1 MIVCLLAQIRL
12 GYAQDLS
19 PQQDQP
25 DGFYTN
31 EEFINGLYDK
41 TLDLTDSLAVFK
53 YVFSHLRD
61 RVTVY
66 PIENYYYFVL
76 IAQGKTFWGSM
87 SFFPH
92 ERDSGVI
99 GFGYIEKR
107 DKHQPAD
114 PKSIGGWG
122 SFGPAH
128 GVSLQKIDQMNYSAT
143 VENKKVLFHF
153 NDVGVH
159 PPIKAKLLSDEIYVG
174 PSFDESGLKFFL
186 IFNSSQKKLYWVL
199 NEDDYVPESF
209 TILTSD
215 IVIGDRTEFA
225 FYDDRQNNRKVLF
238 GVEGYNTLNNNWYD
252 GPFDQM
258 PDNYVLNRKVRVKQ
272 YIEEAY
278 PHVKGKIDQYGNY
291 QDRSG
296 ARVAVAPYLVY
307 FSKADLIKVIKTCKV
322 ESKRTSEFYSCIT
335 QQVFIVP
342 SPSISRPPRE

>member
-1 MIVCLLAQIRL
+1 MQIRL
-12 GYAQDLS
+12 GYSQDLNL
-19 PQQDQP
+19 QQKLP

-41 TLDLTDSLAVFK
+41 RLDLTDSLAVFK

-61 RVTVY
+61 QVTVY
-66 PIENYYYFVL
+66 PIENYYYFVF
-76 IAQGKTFWGSM
+76 IAQGKTFGGCM
-87 SFFPH
+87 SLFPH
-92 ERDSGVI
+92 ERDSGII
-99 GFGYIEKR
+99 GFGYTERR
-107 DKHQPAD
+107 DKYQSAD
-114 PKSIGGWG
+114 PASPGGWG
-122 SFGPAH
+122 SFGAAH
-128 GVSLQKIDQMNYSAT
+128 GVRLQKIDEMNYSAT
-143 VENKKVLFHF
+143 VENKKVVFHF

-159 PPIKAKLLSDEIYVG
+159 PPIKAKLLSDERYVG

-186 IFNSSQKKLYWVL
+186 IYNSSQKKLYWIL
-199 NEDDYVPESF
+199 DEDDYVPESF
-209 TILTSD
+209 TMLTLDIL
-215 IVIGDRTEFA
+215 IGNRTEFA

-258 PDNYVLNRKVRVKQ
+258 PDNYVLNRKVGVKH

-278 PHVKGKIDQYGNY
+278 PYAKGKIDQYGNY
-291 QDRSG
+291 QNREG

-335 QQVFIVP
+335 QQVFVVP
-342 SPSISRPPRE
+342 RPRSARRARRSVAEKN